1 MDKWLPWRSV
11 RSVTSHR
18 SHVAFRVAAEVDL
31 CLLVMVTKVVRF
43 VLLAGFAAYLDIR
56 LPRGLARTVRHTT

>member
-1 MDKWLPWRSV
+1 MA
-11 RSVTSHR
+11 SHPSR
-18 SHVAFRVAAEVDL
+18 VAFRVAAEADL
-31 CLLVMVTKVVRF
+31 CLPVMVTKVVRF

>member
-1 MDKWLPWRSV
+1 
-11 RSVTSHR
+11 
-18 SHVAFRVAAEVDL
+18 VAFRVAAEADL
-31 CLLVMVTKVVRF
+31 CLPVMVTKVVRF